1 MDPSETE
8 LNAMSTLADVGNWAG
23 TTGPLEES
31 LLALLG
37 RPTKLRDVAFIART
51 TWDRVVSGLTME
63 VTAATDTVPAIT
75 RPLNPTEESR
85 IEIFRRACLLRLGI
99 QPDHPGASGL
109 PTMSVVPAGP
119 GMAPGGGRGAGSPM
133 SITPTRKLKLSSV
146 VDPTLDAE
154 IIHMEATEL
163 EQVYNDYRTK
173 FGALP
178 SQDVDP
184 TNDQLSGLRQLIMS
198 KALPYV
204 DLSIWGPF
212 GLRTLRKQV
221 FTSYILNASTGE
233 WSKKEAPGPPDVV
246 AWEKSFRTYRVA
258 MLLLQAIDS
267 ERIDSYIDHIK
278 ELHNRFGSECWGLIY
293 RADVRM
299 RSEHMERVKR
309 ELDTAPQYGYSS
321 AAPWSAVFFAS
332 TKDAEFWS
340 KEVIIPGTLL
350 LAKGST
356 GPSKPNAATSDS
368 SDGPATSKKPRTG
381 RGKKRKYKG
390 DDSVFDEKEKVYTHN
405 RKKIEICKKYNMG
418 KCGDGRPQGKCPNN
432 RSHQCNKCMGPHP
445 ATKCTG
451 GKR

>member
-51 TWDRVVSGLTME
+51 TWDRVVSGLTM
-63 VTAATDTVPAIT
+63 VTAATDTAPAIT

-85 IEIFRRACLLRLGI
+85 IEIFRREWA
-99 QPDHPGASGL
+99 PV
-109 PTMSVVPAGP
+109 SVVPAGP

-133 SITPTRKLKLSSV
+133 STTPTRKLKLSSV

-221 FTSYILNASTGE
+221 FTSYIFNASTGNGQRRRRQ
-233 WSKKEAPGPPDVV
+233 AH
-246 AWEKSFRTYRVA
+246 R
-258 MLLLQAIDS
+258 MLLP
-267 ERIDSYIDHIK
+267 
-278 ELHNRFGSECWGLIY
+278 G
-293 RADVRM
+293 
-299 RSEHMERVKR
+299 RSHSVPTGWRCF
-309 ELDTAPQYGYSS
+309 SS
-321 AAPWSAVFFAS
+321 RPS
-332 TKDAEFWS
+332 TQ
-340 KEVIIPGTLL
+340 
-350 LAKGST
+350 KGST
-356 GPSKPNAATSDS
+356 PTSITSRSCATGLAQNAGAS
-368 SDGPATSKKPRTG
+368 SIVQT
-381 RGKKRKYKG
+381 
-390 DDSVFDEKEKVYTHN
+390 
-405 RKKIEICKKYNMG
+405 
-418 KCGDGRPQGKCPNN
+418 
-432 RSHQCNKCMGPHP
+432 
-445 ATKCTG
+445 
-451 GKR
+451 

>member
-1 MDPSETE
+1 
-8 LNAMSTLADVGNWAG
+8 MST
-23 TTGPLEES
+23 
-31 LLALLG
+31 
-37 RPTKLRDVAFIART
+37 
-51 TWDRVVSGLTME
+51 
-63 VTAATDTVPAIT
+63 
-75 RPLNPTEESR
+75 
-85 IEIFRRACLLRLGI
+85 
-99 QPDHPGASGL
+99 
-109 PTMSVVPAGP
+109 
-119 GMAPGGGRGAGSPM
+119 
-133 SITPTRKLKLSSV
+133 TPTRKLKLSSV

-163 EQVYNDYRTK
+163 EQVYNDYRAK

-309 ELDTAPQYGYSS
+309 ELDTAPQYGYSP

-356 GPSKPNAATSDS
+356 GPRKPSAATSDS
-368 SDGPATSKKPRTG
+368 SDGQRPRRNLGQAGERRESTRETIQSSTRRRRCTHTTGRRSRSARSTTWANAGMAVRRVNARTIVATSATNAWDHIPLRSAQVANAELRKGAMDQAPQQQPLVHPHKAREVRNLQSRPSLPALTRAKGARHRTKVKP
-381 RGKKRKYKG
+381 KPKL
-390 DDSVFDEKEKVYTHN
+390 
-405 RKKIEICKKYNMG
+405 
-418 KCGDGRPQGKCPNN
+418 Q
-432 RSHQCNKCMGPHP
+432 RSLQQDHRQWC
-445 ATKCTG
+445 
-451 GKR
+451 